1 MVQSNQQILLIA
13 DKYMGRIFST
23 KKEEEIAT
31 VEAPVSLER
40 PDEIERARVRVEKA
54 KADQEIAN
62 ANRGTRFG
70 E

>member
-1 MVQSNQQILLIA
+1 
-13 DKYMGRIFST
+13 MGRIFST